1 MKKVIVKTTKKPAK
15 KESEIETLARA
26 MHAGFSKIDDKF
38 NHIEKRFDGID
49 KRFDA
54 VDKRFDEV
62 DKKFDAVDKRFDD
75 IDKKFEVVNTQLSS
89 INNEQRETNRRLDII
104 ERKQVGMLSNLDET
118 VYRSEFK
125 VLIKRVDLL
134 EKKFDRK

>member
-1 MKKVIVKTTKKPAK
+1 MKKVIAKTTKKVVK
-15 KESEIETLARA
+15 KTSEIETLAIA
-26 MHAGFSKIDDKF
+26 MQVGFSKID
-38 NHIEKRFDGID
+38 KRFDD
-49 KRFDA
+49 

-62 DKKFDAVDKRFDD
+62 DKKFDAVDKRFDAVD
-75 IDKKFEVVNTQLSS
+75 KKFDEVDKKFEGINTQLSS

-125 VLIKRVDLL
+125 VLIKRVESL
-134 EKKFDRK
+134 EKKFERK